1 MTRDGTVGR
10 FRRNRAKPGVSSGHR
25 SRLNDEDSVRGP
37 HQGQRSTRT
46 APTGRTHDCK
56 RPLCCTPN
64 DLLPGGGH
72 PHMSS
77 RREFITLMTGAV
89 AAWPL
94 AARAQQLAMPVVG
107 FLNGLGPNDRPN
119 LPAAFRRG
127 LGETGYVDGR
137 NVAIE
142 YRFAENRHD
151 RLPALAADLV
161 DHKVNVI
168 AATGGGASVLAAI
181 AATKTIP
188 IVFTTAGDPV
198 QEGYVTSL
206 NRPGGNVT
214 GVSWFHG
221 QIAGKALGLLHE
233 LVPNAAVVALLVN
246 PKLPESARTRSDA
259 LEAARALGRQLLVL
273 DASTASEIDA
283 AFATMRQRRAGA
295 LLIGADPFFSSRLQQ
310 IVALAVRDAIP
321 AIYVNRE
328 FVEEGGLMSYGNDTA
343 DSYRRAGVHVGRILN
358 GAKPADLPV
367 DQATKFELVVNVKAA
382 KAVGLTIPESF
393 LARADEV
400 IE

>member
-1 MTRDGTVGR
+1 MSGT
-10 FRRNRAKPGVSSGHR
+10 K
-25 SRLNDEDSVRGP
+25 
-37 HQGQRSTRT
+37 
-46 APTGRTHDCK
+46 
-56 RPLCCTPN
+56 
-64 DLLPGGGH
+64 
-72 PHMSS
+72 
-77 RREFITLMTGAV
+77 RREFITLLGGA

-94 AARAQQLAMPVVG
+94 AARAQQPMPVIG
-107 FLNGLGPNDRPN
+107 FLNSLGPNDRPN

-127 LGETGYVDGR
+127 LGETGFVDGR

-142 YRFAENRHD
+142 YRFAENQHD

-161 DHKVNVI
+161 SRKVNVI
-168 AATGGGASVLAAI
+168 AATGGGASVLAAM

-188 IVFTTAGDPV
+188 VVFTTAGDPV

-221 QIAGKALGLLHE
+221 LLAGKALGLLHE

-259 LEAARALGRQLLVL
+259 QEAARALGRQLLIL

-283 AFATMRQRRAGA
+283 AFATMRERRAGA

-310 IVALAVRDAIP
+310 IVALAARDAIP
-321 AIYVNRE
+321 AMYVNRE
-328 FVEEGGLMSYGNDTA
+328 FVEEGGLTSYGNDTA
-343 DSYRRAGVHVGRILN
+343 DSYRRAGVYVGRILN
-358 GAKPADLPV
+358 GASPADLPV
-367 DQATKFELVVNVKAA
+367 DQATKFEFLINLRTA
-382 KAVGLTIPESF
+382 KKLGLEVPPGLS
-393 LARADEV
+393 ARADEV